1 MSIERRNFPQFFI
14 TGAAPCPYLQGKM
27 ERKVF
32 THLIGQDA
40 KTLNDLLSQG
50 GFRRSQ
56 NIAYRP
62 ACDGCGACVSVRVPV
77 RQFRWT
83 RGFRR
88 NAQDNKDLVARVIP
102 ARAASE
108 QYALF
113 RSYID
118 ARHFDGGMADMTM
131 LDFSA
136 MVDESF
142 VDTRMIEYRLAKTGR
157 RRTDGRLVASAL
169 FDVLEDGLSLI
180 YSFYDPELSPRSL
193 GTYMILDSIVRA
205 EQMGLAYVYLGY
217 WVSGSSKMGYKARFL
232 PQERLM
238 RDGWLLVQK

>member
-88 NAQDNKDLVARVIP
+88 IAQVNKDLLARVIP

-157 RRTDGRLVASAL
+157 RRTDGSLVASAL

-205 EQMGLAYVYLGY
+205 EEMGLAYVYLGY